1 MRKPYELYSVESR
14 KGGVGKTTMA
24 LSLARLLSKKEY
36 SVLLIDCDI
45 TGTSVTTAASHSSVW
60 REDVNPLKFDGNDI
74 NLLDFF
80 KNEYLNGKADGRTI
94 CDKSILDSSLINV
107 IGSEIYGEDNGV
119 IISPSVLTDELH
131 SFWFVSMLKELADS
145 FSEKQPEDRN
155 VAIIIDNS
163 PGYVGIGHAIHEWL
177 GELGPSRAKCL
188 MVSSLDEQDLQSCE
202 GATRELENT
211 ITRYSNAVQ
220 YYQDVKKG
228 IDPTVDYKSFKDSKA
243 ESFFYELVDKN
254 GKGRSEADLLS
265 VEKYVALVL
274 NKIPT
279 EYANADTIKAML
291 NSFDESKIERVM
303 IACQNGNNII
313 EENPF
318 LSQQFYVNRIEHKRA
333 ISSLQNKWNGY
344 EKTIIKA
351 YNDWNQIGPYPQFLN
366 KMVSNLDDAIEVLP
380 VGDVDFL
387 RSKQLSWLQ
396 DGVRDQLFKDQPLIN
411 VLFDSFS
418 LAKMK
423 DTAEEQLNIF
433 NGMVED
439 IKEEWPE
446 SKFLK
451 AAHDYLVKPCSTSTR
466 LGFAQ
471 RIVAAITFS
480 ILLNEYVE
488 RLRNGDFREGNYIYE
503 DRTIDGIADMY
514 RIIQNPKLRSRDCQ
528 NICLANSN
536 GVLNFMNRLLPRL
549 TELGHEIDLW
559 ITILE
564 IQFKNPMVSVL
575 TPEMREYLHKRFD
588 LCSSELDYSKAIGS
602 VRHEYEIYNTELTLQ
617 DYVLKQWGL

>member
-60 REDVNPLKFDGNDI
+60 REDVNPLKFEGKDI

-80 KNEYLNGKADGRTI
+80 KNEYLTGKSDGRTI
-94 CDKSILDSSLINV
+94 CDKSDLDSRLINV
-107 IGSEIYGEDNGV
+107 LGSEIYGEDNGI

-145 FSEKQPEDRN
+145 FSEKQSDDRN

-202 GATRELENT
+202 GATREIENT
-211 ITRYSNAVQ
+211 IIRYSYAVQ
-220 YYQDVKKG
+220 YYQDVKNG

-254 GKGRSEADLLS
+254 GKGRSDADLLS

-279 EYANADTIKAML
+279 EYANADTIKTML
-291 NSFDESKIERVM
+291 ESFDGSKIERVM

-318 LSQQFYVNRIEHKRA
+318 LSQQFYVNRIEHKSA
-333 ISSLQNKWNGY
+333 ISSLQNKWKGY
-344 EKTIIKA
+344 EKTIVKA
-351 YNDWNQIGPYPQFLN
+351 LNDWNQIGPYPQFLN
-366 KMVSNLDDAIEVLP
+366 KMVSNLDDAIDVLP

-387 RSKQLSWLQ
+387 RAKQLSWLQ
-396 DGVRDQLFKDQPLIN
+396 NGIRDQLFNDQPLIT
-411 VLFDSFS
+411 VLFDSFP
-418 LAKMK
+418 LARMK
-423 DTAEEQLNIF
+423 DAAEEQLNIF
-433 NGMVED
+433 NGIIED

-446 SKFLK
+446 SKYMK
-451 AAHDYLVKPCSTSTR
+451 AAHDYLVKPCSTSTK

-488 RLRNGDFREGNYIYE
+488 RLRKGDHREGNYIYE
-503 DRTIDGIADMY
+503 NRAIDGIADIY
-514 RIIQNPKLRSRDCQ
+514 KILQNSKLRSRDCQ
-528 NICLANSN
+528 NICLDNSN

-549 TELGHEIDLW
+549 SGLGQEIDLW
-559 ITILE
+559 LTILD
-564 IQFKNPMVSVL
+564 IQFENPMVSVL
-575 TPEMREYLHKRFD
+575 TPEMREYLHNRFD
-588 LCSSELDYSKAIGS
+588 LCLSDLDYSKAIGS

-617 DYVLKQWGL
+617 EYVLTQWGL